1 MMRRREFVAG
11 LGGAT
16 LAWPVAGRAQESA
29 LPVIGY
35 LTDWTVEAD
44 AVPLAAFRQGLS
56 ETGYVEHR
64 SVAIEYRWAENT
76 KARLPALV
84 DDLIRRRVAVIA
96 ANGTPSVLAAK
107 SATRTIPIVFMTGGD
122 QVEQGFAVSL
132 PRPGGNLT
140 GVTLRNTEVSAK
152 LLEIMHKLLP
162 GETTLAFLR
171 NPTSQQQEV
180 QTIEL
185 QVAAR
190 TLGVRLLVVNASDP
204 SEFEAAF
211 ATVVRERA
219 GGLVVGGDAM
229 LIIARDQLF
238 AYAARHAL
246 PTIYYYRELAEAGGL
261 MSYGASLAEIFR
273 VVGVYT
279 GRILKGESPA
289 DLPVQQATHIQ
300 LTINLRTA
308 KALGLT
314 IPETLLA
321 TADEVIQ

>member
-1 MMRRREFVAG
+1 MNRRELIAG
-11 LGGAT
+11 LGSAA
-16 LAWPVAGRAQESA
+16 AWPLVARAQQPSM
-29 LPVIGY
+29 PVIGY

-44 AVPLAAFRQGLS
+44 AVPLAALRQGLS

-122 QVEQGFAVSL
+122 PVEQGFVASL

-229 LIIARDQLF
+229 LIIARDQF
-238 AYAARHAL
+238 FSYAARHAL

-261 MSYGASLAEIFR
+261 MSYGASPAEIFR

-300 LTINLRTA
+300 LTINLKTA

>member
-1 MMRRREFVAG
+1 MIERREFIAG
-11 LGGAT
+11 LGSAA
-16 LAWPVAGRAQESA
+16 AWPVVARAQQA
-29 LPVIGY
+29 AMPVIGY

-44 AVPLAAFRQGLS
+44 AVPLAALRQGLS

-64 SVAIEYRWAENT
+64 SVTIEYRWAENT

-122 QVEQGFAVSL
+122 PVEQGFVASL

-238 AYAARHAL
+238 SYAARHAL

-300 LTINLRTA
+300 LTINLKTA

>member
-1 MMRRREFVAG
+1 MKRRTFIAG
-11 LGGAT
+11 LGSAA
-16 LAWPVAGRAQESA
+16 AWPLVARAQQPSM
-29 LPVIGY
+29 PVIGY

-44 AVPLAAFRQGLS
+44 AVPLGALRQGLS

-300 LTINLRTA
+300 LTINLKTA

>member
-1 MMRRREFVAG
+1 MIERREFIAG
-11 LGGAT
+11 LGSAA
-16 LAWPVAGRAQESA
+16 AWPVVARAQQA
-29 LPVIGY
+29 AIPVIGY

-44 AVPLAAFRQGLS
+44 AVPLAALRQGLS

-64 SVAIEYRWAENT
+64 SAAIEYRWAENT

-238 AYAARHAL
+238 SYAARHAL
-246 PTIYYYRELAEAGGL
+246 PTMYYYRELAEAGGL

-273 VVGVYT
+273 LVGVYT

-289 DLPVQQATHIQ
+289 DLPVQQATRIQ
-300 LTINLRTA
+300 LTINLKTA
-308 KALGLT
+308 KALGIT

>member
-1 MMRRREFVAG
+1 MKRRTFIAG
-11 LGGAT
+11 LGSAA
-16 LAWPVAGRAQESA
+16 AWPLVARAQQPSM
-29 LPVIGY
+29 PVIGY

-44 AVPLAAFRQGLS
+44 AVPLGALRQGLS

-64 SVAIEYRWAENT
+64 SVTIEYRWAENT

-122 QVEQGFAVSL
+122 PVEQGFVASL

-238 AYAARHAL
+238 SYAARHAL

-300 LTINLRTA
+300 LTI
-308 KALGLT
+308 
-314 IPETLLA
+314 
-321 TADEVIQ
+321 ADEVIQ

>member
-1 MMRRREFVAG
+1 MKRRTFIAG
-11 LGGAT
+11 LGSAA
-16 LAWPVAGRAQESA
+16 AWPLVARAQQPSM
-29 LPVIGY
+29 PVIGY

-44 AVPLAAFRQGLS
+44 AVPLGALRQGLS

-64 SVAIEYRWAENT
+64 SVTIEYRWAENT

-261 MSYGASLAEIFR
+261 MSCGASLAEIFR

-279 GRILKGESPA
+279 GRILKGTKPA
-289 DLPVQQATHIQ
+289 DLPVMQATKSE
-300 LTINLRTA
+300 LVINAVTA
-308 KALGLT
+308 RALGIDVPT
-314 IPETLLA
+314 TLLA
-321 TADEVIQ
+321 IADEVIE

>member
-1 MMRRREFVAG
+1 MIRRREFIAG
-11 LGGAT
+11 LGSAA
-16 LAWPVAGRAQESA
+16 AWPVVARAQRPA
-29 LPVIGY
+29 MPVIGY
-35 LTDWTVEAD
+35 LTDWTAEAD
-44 AVPLAAFRQGLS
+44 AVPLAALRQGLS

-122 QVEQGFAVSL
+122 PVEQGFVASL

-162 GETTLAFLR
+162 RETTLAFLR

-185 QVAAR
+185 QIAAR

-300 LTINLRTA
+300 LTINRKTA

>member
-1 MMRRREFVAG
+1 MRRREFIAG
-11 LGGAT
+11 LGGAA
-16 LAWPVAGRAQESA
+16 AWPVVARAQQPA

-56 ETGYVEHR
+56 ETGYIEHR

-76 KARLPALV
+76 KAQLPALV

-122 QVEQGFAVSL
+122 PVEQGFVASL

-140 GVTLRNTEVSAK
+140 GVTLRNREVSTK
-152 LLEIMHKLLP
+152 LLEYMHKLLP

-171 NPTSQQQEV
+171 NPTSQVQEV

-211 ATVVRERA
+211 ATLVRERA

-261 MSYGASLAEIFR
+261 MSYGASLAEIFSL
-273 VVGVYT
+273 VGVYT

-289 DLPVQQATHIQ
+289 DLPVQQATRIQ
-300 LTINLRTA
+300 LTINLKTA

>member
-1 MMRRREFVAG
+1 MIRRREFIAG
-11 LGGAT
+11 LGSAA
-16 LAWPVAGRAQESA
+16 AWPVVARAQRPA
-29 LPVIGY
+29 MPVIGY
-35 LTDWTVEAD
+35 LTDWTAEAD
-44 AVPLAAFRQGLS
+44 AVPLAALRQGLS

-64 SVAIEYRWAENT
+64 SVAIEYRWAENS

-122 QVEQGFAVSL
+122 PVEQGFVASL

-162 GETTLAFLR
+162 RETTLAFLR

-211 ATVVRERA
+211 ATLVRERA
-219 GGLVVGGDAM
+219 GGLIVGGDAM

-238 AYAARHAL
+238 AYAACAADHILL
-246 PTIYYYRELAEAGGL
+246 PRTRGGWRSYELRREPCRNLQ
-261 MSYGASLAEIFR
+261 
-273 VVGVYT
+273 
-279 GRILKGESPA
+279 GRRRLHRP
-289 DLPVQQATHIQ
+289 H
-300 LTINLRTA
+300 
-308 KALGLT
+308 
-314 IPETLLA
+314 PEGRKSR
-321 TADEVIQ
+321 